1 MSEADRVF
9 SPQSKRAASHGQT
22 RHIVTAP
29 RKNSSGTMAS
39 RVVEVVQVRRHT
51 SGSDKVRSPST
62 PWHVHVETWPDGFRA
77 RSPAPTPLQA
87 AQPMVPKVPPPT
99 VHVMP
104 AWEPSVQQPA
114 LTDEK
119 SVEAPPG
126 IPPVEGLKRGNAKPR
141 LPKVTARDFADPF
154 VEADD
159 RANCIRCG
167 YLVEQAREARGLWTC
182 SKCG

>member
-9 SPQSKRAASHGQT
+9 SSRSKRAVSLGQT

-51 SGSDKVRSPST
+51 SESDRVRSPST
-62 PWHVHVETWPDGFRA
+62 PRHAHVETWPDGFRA
-77 RSPAPTPLQA
+77 KSLATTPPQA
-87 AQPMVPKVPPPT
+87 AQPMVPKAPPPT

-119 SVEAPPG
+119 PVEAPAG
-126 IPPVEGLKRGNAKPR
+126 IPPVEGLKRGHAKPR

-154 VEADD
+154 AEGDD

-167 YLVEQAREARGLWTC
+167 YLVEQARETRGFWTC